1 MANKDRFDRMTEFF
15 EGVGV
20 GHAAGVW
27 EETPKDR
34 PEFKVRYA
42 KTVAASRA
50 AEEAVG
56 T

>member
-1 MANKDRFDRMTEFF
+1 MTEFF
-15 EGVGV
+15 EGVGT

-27 EETPKDR
+27 EDTPQDR
-34 PEFKVRYA
+34 PEFKARYA
-42 KTVAASRA
+42 KTMAASRA